1 MDPKMMLMLDMLP
14 RDSELRT
21 LMIEPELMR
30 VAQPWANPPVV
41 GPYRT
46 PIVKL
51 GHAACPVTAMSDA
64 TRRALESV
72 IPRLEAI
79 ASTAP
84 AEDAKA
90 IQSAIAILR
99 GESAPKEG
107 SAAARTKKAPIAATK
122 VTKTMPAVQPAP
134 TMMKGTKMVTTKT
147 NARTSTGGL
156 TESDMRAHFAR
167 VASSTTNEAERRR
180 ATEMV
185 RFYDG
190 RAAEAAAEPID
201 PLTAQR
207 AEMDRKMGITSG
219 MPVAVHDG
227 SRHGSRAISS
237 GEARA
242 EIARRAKEVA

>member
-30 VAQPWANPPVV
+30 VAQPWANPAVV

-46 PIVKL
+46 PIVKV
-51 GHAACPVTAMSDA
+51 GHAAGPVTAMSDA

-90 IQSAIAILR
+90 IRSAIAILR
-99 GESAPKEG
+99 GESGPKENG
-107 SAAARTKKAPIAATK
+107 AAARTKKAPIAAATK
-122 VTKTMPAVQPAP
+122 LTKTMPAVQPV
-134 TMMKGTKMVTTKT
+134 KEGIKMTTTKT
-147 NARTSTGGL
+147 GL
-156 TESDMRAHFAR
+156 TASDMRAHFAR
-167 VASSTTNEAERRR
+167 VLKSTTNEAERRR

-190 RAAEAAAEPID
+190 RAARRAAEAAAEPID

-227 SRHGSRAISS
+227 ARHGARAISS

-242 EIARRAKEVA
+242 EIARRGKEVA